1 MEMNKNKLFISKLN
15 LEIIDNSIT
24 GIIGNNELFIK
35 ENFFDK
41 DTFEEVINEKKY
53 VISLAGEREYLTKT
67 VSDEFF
73 LRKKII
79 NDNDNYI
86 EKIMSALEMVGL
98 NDTYLEKNN
107 NNLSKTEKK
116 LINMALALIVNPD
129 IIILDNIVNNLDKV
143 NKLLIK
149 RIILNLKNKYNKT
162 IIILDNINILYEMC
176 DYFLIKKDDN
186 ILLYDSKKNIIN
198 NVDLLIENNIEI
210 PFIIKFMHDLEN
222 SNREIGEYKNIFD
235 LIKSI

>member
-1 MEMNKNKLFISKLN
+1 MV
-15 LEIIDNSIT
+15 IID
-24 GIIGNNELFIK
+24 IIEYIIHINNR
-35 ENFFDK
+35 NF
-41 DTFEEVINEKKY
+41 
-53 VISLAGEREYLTKT
+53 LTKT